1 MKFRCERDALLE
13 ALTVTGRAAGTR
25 GGFHVVLSGVYMSL
39 EGDELTVTG
48 TDRELTISMRLTV
61 AGAGDGDAV
70 VTARLASDVVRSLDA
85 GAVNVITDGE
95 GMHIDSARS
104 KFSLQTMSAEDFPRV
119 ALLDGDPVVLA
130 AEYLLTALRQVV
142 KAASADESR
151 PVLTGVLLSAEKEGL
166 RLVTTDSY
174 RLALCDLPGV
184 EVLGS
189 DQNVLVPSRAL
200 QEAIRLLG
208 DVEQASVRFSDREAS
223 FNVGAVTIT
232 TRLIEGEFPSYQG
245 LIPDHQPNRLTIG
258 RESLI
263 NAVRRVRLM
272 AQDSTPI
279 RLDMSADGLEL
290 SATTQDVGEA
300 REQLDAVYDG
310 EDLTVA
316 FNPEYLLDGAETAP
330 GDQIVLNTVDAL
342 KPAVIRTPETE
353 QFLYLLMPV
362 RIN

>member
-1 MKFRCERDALLE
+1 MKFRCERDTLLDALM
-13 ALTVTGRAAGTR
+13 VTGRAAGTR
-25 GGFHVVLSGVYMSL
+25 GGFHLVLSGVHMTL
-39 EGDELTVTG
+39 GGDELTLTA
-48 TDRELTISMRLTV
+48 TDRELTIANRLEV
-61 AGAGDGDAV
+61 AGDGDGTAV
-70 VTARLASDVVRSLDA
+70 VTSRLASEVVRSLDA
-85 GAVNVITDGE
+85 GAVNVTVDTE
-95 GMHIDSARS
+95 GIHIDSARS
-104 KFSLQTMSAEDFPRV
+104 KFSLQTMGAEDFPQV
-119 ALLDGDPVVLA
+119 EALASDPVVLE
-130 AEYLLTALRQVV
+130 AEGLLTALRQVV

-151 PVLTGVLLSAEKEGL
+151 PVLTGVLLSAEQEGL

-174 RLALCDLPGV
+174 RLALCDLPGL

-189 DQNVLVPSRAL
+189 DQSVLVPSRAL
-200 QEAIRLLG
+200 QEVIRLLP
-208 DVEQASVRFSDREAS
+208 DVEEVSVRFNDREAS
-223 FNVGAVTIT
+223 FGLGAITVT

-245 LIPDHQPNRLTIG
+245 LIPTHQPNRLTVS
-258 RESLI
+258 REGFI

-279 RLDMSADGLEL
+279 RMDMSSAGLEL

-300 REQLDAVYDG
+300 TEQLDAVFEG

-316 FNPEYLLDGAETAP
+316 FNPEYLLDGAEAAP
-330 GDQIVLNTVDAL
+330 GEEIVLNTVDAL

>member
-1 MKFRCERDALLE
+1 MAL
-13 ALTVTGRAAGTR
+13 A
-25 GGFHVVLSGVYMSL
+25 
-39 EGDELTVTG
+39 GDELTLTA
-48 TDRELTISMRLTV
+48 TDRELTITVQLTV
-61 AGAGDGDAV
+61 AGAGDGEAV

-85 GAVNVITDGE
+85 GAVNVAVDGD
-95 GMHIDSARS
+95 GIHIESARS
-104 KFSLQTMSAEDFPRV
+104 KFSLQTMGAEDFPAV
-119 ALLDGDPVVLA
+119 AALDGDPVVLE
-130 AEYLLTALRQVV
+130 AEGLLTALRQVV

-151 PVLTGVLLSAEKEGL
+151 PVLTGVLLSAEEEGL

-174 RLALCDLPGV
+174 RLAWCDLPGL

-189 DQNVLVPSRAL
+189 DQSVLVPSRAL
-200 QEAIRLLG
+200 QEVIRLLG
-208 DVEQASVRFSDREAS
+208 DVEQVSVRFSDREAS
-223 FNVGAVTIT
+223 FSVGSVTVN

-245 LIPDHQPNRLTIG
+245 LIPTHQPNRLTIG
-258 RESLI
+258 REGFI

-279 RLDMSADGLEL
+279 RLDMSASGLEL

-300 REQLDAVYDG
+300 REQVDAEFEG

-316 FNPEYLLDGAETAP
+316 FNPEYLLDGAEAAP
-330 GDQIVLNTVDAL
+330 GEEIVLNTVDAL
-342 KPAVIRTPETE
+342 KPAVIRTTESE

>member
-25 GGFHVVLSGVYMSL
+25 GGFQLVLSGVHMAL
-39 EGDELTVTG
+39 AGDELTLTA
-48 TDRELTISMRLTV
+48 TDRELTITVQLTV
-61 AGAGDGDAV
+61 AGDGDGEAV

-85 GAVNVITDGE
+85 GAVSVTVDEE
-95 GMHIDSARS
+95 GIHIDSARS
-104 KFSLQTMSAEDFPRV
+104 KFSLQTMGTEDFPV
-119 ALLDGDPVVLA
+119 VGALDGDPVVLEA
-130 AEYLLTALRQVV
+130 DGLLTALRQVV

-151 PVLTGVLLSAEKEGL
+151 PVLTGVLLSAEEEGL

-174 RLALCDLPGV
+174 RLALCDLPGL

-189 DQNVLVPSRAL
+189 DQSVLVPSRAL
-200 QEAIRLLG
+200 QEVIRLLG
-208 DVEQASVRFSDREAS
+208 DVQQVNVRFSEREAS
-223 FNVGAVTIT
+223 FDLGTVTVT

-245 LIPDHQPNRLTIG
+245 LIPTHQPNRLTVD
-258 RESLI
+258 REGFI

-279 RLDMSADGLEL
+279 RMDMSATGLEL

-300 REQLDAVYDG
+300 REQVDAAFEG

-316 FNPEYLLDGAETAP
+316 FNPEYLLDGAEAAP
-330 GDQIVLNTVDAL
+330 GEEIVLNTVDAL
-342 KPAVIRTPETE
+342 KPAVIRTPGSEE
-353 QFLYLLMPV
+353 FLYLLMPV

>member
-25 GGFHVVLSGVYMSL
+25 GGFQLVLSGVHMAL
-39 EGDELTVTG
+39 DGDELTLTA
-48 TDRELTISMRLTV
+48 TDRELTITMQLTV
-61 AGAGDGDAV
+61 AGASNGEAV
-70 VTARLASDVVRSLDA
+70 VTARLVGDVVRSLDA
-85 GAVNVITDGE
+85 GAVNVTVDGE
-95 GMHIDSARS
+95 GIHIDSARS
-104 KFSLQTMSAEDFPRV
+104 KFSLQTMGTEDFP
-119 ALLDGDPVVLA
+119 ALAGLDGDPVVLEA
-130 AEYLLTALRQVV
+130 DGLLTALRQVV

-151 PVLTGVLLSAEKEGL
+151 PVLTGVLLSAEEEGL

-174 RLALCDLPGV
+174 RLALCDLPGL

-189 DQNVLVPSRAL
+189 DQSVLVPSRAL
-200 QEAIRLLG
+200 QEVIRLLG
-208 DVEQASVRFSDREAS
+208 DVEQVSVRFSEREAS
-223 FNVGAVTIT
+223 FNLGAVTVT

-245 LIPDHQPNRLTIG
+245 LIPTHQPNRLTVN
-258 RESLI
+258 REAFI

-279 RLDMSADGLEL
+279 RLDMSATGLEL

-300 REQLDAVYDG
+300 QEQLDAAFEG

-316 FNPEYLLDGAETAP
+316 FNPEYLLDGAEAAP
-330 GDQIVLNTVDAL
+330 GDEIVLNTVDAL
-342 KPAVIRTPETE
+342 KPAVIRTPESE